1 MEQNFPQ
8 QEESIV
14 WQGDFYRR
22 PLRDS
27 QGQTLWELLLC
38 DAAGWRY
45 QAVCSQALASSDWVA
60 AQMRSARAG
69 KLPTALEVF
78 RPQSF
83 GLLTLAGQ
91 ALGVE
96 VVPTRRTRELKQW
109 LQELAI
115 AYPRLPNYTGE
126 PYQPVTV
133 DQLPP
138 LPMPENLWG
147 EQWRFASLTAGDLVR
162 EFVDRPLRIRDIPEN
177 LLPLKLGLASS
188 VAIPGVVIDGGR
200 QSLKLAQWIAASQPV
215 SLDYISGQ
223 PNGLIL
229 QAGLSDRW
237 VMVTFD
243 DLEVAQAAHTYAV
256 RQQLAKGLHFLLV
269 QPDNSGMTYTGFWLL
284 QKES

>member
-1 MEQNFPQ
+1 MVQNFPP
-8 QEESIV
+8 QEESI

-38 DAAGWRY
+38 DATGWRY
-45 QAVCSQALASSDWVA
+45 QVACSQALASSDWVT
-60 AQMRSARAG
+60 AQMQRARDG
-69 KLPTALEVF
+69 QLPTVLEVF
-78 RPQSF
+78 RPQSL

-91 ALGVE
+91 ALGLE

-109 LQELAI
+109 LQELSI
-115 AYPRLPNYTGE
+115 TYPRLPNYTGE

-138 LPMPENLWG
+138 VPMPENLWG

-162 EFVDRPLRIRDIPEN
+162 EFVDRPLRIRDIPKN
-177 LLPLKLGLASS
+177 FLPLNLGLASS
-188 VAIPGVVIDGGR
+188 VAIPGIVIDGGR
-200 QSLKLAQWIAASQPV
+200 QSLQLARWIAASQPV
-215 SLDYISGQ
+215 SLDYIAGQ
-223 PNGLIL
+223 PDGLIL

-243 DLEVAQAAHTYAV
+243 DPEVSQAARTYAV